1 MLKGAGQETESSGS
15 WMLTWAAQTG
25 GPMLEGLG
33 GGPSPVPRTL
43 PLSYVLFMLVYLLG
57 TRAHMSGDNLMGPF
71 FHSYHVN

>member
-1 MLKGAGQETESSGS
+1 
-15 WMLTWAAQTG
+15 
-25 GPMLEGLG
+25 MLEGLG

-57 TRAHMSGDNLMGPF
+57 TRAHMSGDNLMEPF